1 MDNSNKYFSV
11 VKPQDTIPKQTKQQY
26 DEFTEDLLKSV
37 HDGSLWVQK
46 FKEVTHPSNVDR
58 TLIRGLRI
66 LVIRQTI
73 SVRSI
78 FRLYLTYYRRW
89 LEHNKNIENSI
100 LLLLLKLIPM
110 IPNQILTQINGST
123 QQRTIT

>member
-78 FRLYLTYYRRW
+78 FRLYLTYYRR
-89 LEHNKNIENSI
+89 
-100 LLLLLKLIPM
+100 
-110 IPNQILTQINGST
+110 
-123 QQRTIT
+123 